1 MLIKE
6 VVKREHHPSFIRPE
20 VGGQEMGRRSKA
32 LLWVIVGL
40 AVVFALGAYNKS
52 IASGERGSFVMNYPA
67 TGKASG
73 GPSPRALTGV
83 VVIPLDRRG
92 AIKRAVQP
100 STIEVASHVV
110 SNVGDVPRRIRF
122 EAEGFPA
129 DTEWHSRD
137 RAWNPA
143 THEIERDLAPGD
155 AVDFGLL
162 VKLPNPLPARSV
174 PMSGT
179 IYVVDAK
186 SGERISELPV
196 RFEQAGFP
204 VAAGDCC
211 AP

>member
-1 MLIKE
+1 
-6 VVKREHHPSFIRPE
+6 
-20 VGGQEMGRRSKA
+20 MGRRSKA

-40 AVVFALGAYNKS
+40 AIVFALGAYNKS
-52 IASGERGSFVMNYPA
+52 IAAGERGSFVMNYPA
-67 TGKASG
+67 VGAACG
-73 GPSPRALTGV
+73 GPSARALTGA
-83 VVIPLDRRG
+83 VVIPLSRGG

-100 STIEVASHVV
+100 GTIEVASHVV
-110 SNVGDVPRRIRF
+110 SNVGDVPMRIRF

-143 THEIERDLAPGD
+143 THEIERDLAPGA

-179 IYVVDAK
+179 IYVVDTATGK
-186 SGERISELPV
+186 RISKLPV
-196 RFEQAGFP
+196 RFEQVGFP
-204 VAAGDCC
+204 QAAGDCC